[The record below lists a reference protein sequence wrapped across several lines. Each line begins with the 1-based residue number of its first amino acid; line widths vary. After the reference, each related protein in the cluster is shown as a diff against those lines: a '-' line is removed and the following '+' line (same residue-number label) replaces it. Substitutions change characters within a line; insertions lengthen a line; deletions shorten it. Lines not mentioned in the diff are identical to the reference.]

1 MKRLFFLSPMV
12 ISIVIMKCALPMSGG
27 SDIGGHPI
35 PETESILPLQEGNRW
50 IYRYTLFDSTGT
62 KTDFPARELEL
73 KVSRMFSLDS
83 SGQLIRVSRSEWYDS
98 TVQYV
103 YGLEWDASDSGTLVS
118 HRGTGPVELRGL
130 YIEGTFRGSET
141 YLLDT
146 ALLWYAYPVL
156 TPGSWEL
163 DPPGDEDTAV
173 ISMECLTKNGTAWMY
188 RHDDN
193 SPSPLLFI
201 DSCYVYLQTSGDEAS
216 YHTSHPDY
224 GEIAF
229 RHYIKGVLRES
240 YVLVAAFLNQ

>member
-1 MKRLFFLSPMV
+1 MKRLLHLILLMF
-12 ISIVIMKCALPMSGG
+12 CAMTTRCSLPFGG
-27 SDIGGHPI
+27 SDVIGGHPV

-50 IYRYTLFDSTGT
+50 VYRYTLFDSTGT
-62 KTDFPARELEL
+62 KTDFPARELDL

-83 SGQLIRVSRSEWYDS
+83 SRQLIRVSRSEWYDS

-163 DPPGDEDTAV
+163 NPPGGDDTAV

-193 SPSPLLFI
+193 SPSPLVFI
-201 DSCYVYLQTSGDEAS
+201 DSCYVYLQTSGDETC
-216 YHTSHPDY
+216 YHTCHPEY

-229 RHYIKGVLRES
+229 RHYTKGVLLES
-240 YVLVAAFLNQ
+240 YVLVAAFLNK